1 MQKKWIKP
9 AVAAI
14 AIPVIAIGAFQ
25 LVKAY
30 EAGTAFQPNGS
41 NRELQVNQV
50 VFSGEEDTT
59 AQKNNVEK
67 EGESELWE
75 KDKSAE
81 DSLSPELKNSAD
93 YLFQTGRTNLP
104 NGVENINLAGE
115 EAGNNALAS
124 EDGTYGNDNNGYI
137 YDVTDDRNNADL
149 VIGTGGGQSGGTG
162 ENGAETGNGGGIG
175 QDTAAPT
182 ETPKPS
188 EPSQLPTPSP
198 RPAVRPT
205 DTVKD
210 PETIKKEPNLYF
222 DLEKYDENNILKNPE
237 VRINTSDSAKE
248 NGNYLYLGQSV
259 TDRDLYNT
267 LDTYVLEE
275 RSWNGYYWG
284 EQDFGEDNYVKIAG
298 VSFDGGKTWI
308 SEYPVTIPAELQE
321 GQMVIRVAYRF
332 RKSDTQWNTKDV
344 NYDPAENRT
353 YVLKEKLTQSSQIID
368 TEKLANPYQQY
379 AEVGST
385 MKLYEYQSN
394 LLEGNKVTL
403 TGLFPGWTE
412 NGQPVPWVYPVK
424 KGRHILEPMDMVPVS
439 EEYSVKLMYE
449 PIPEEYLG
457 EDRLYPL
464 QTLTDFTGYDGIL
477 EIPEYVQAVDPESW
491 ITADTVKIPAT
502 VLQVDT
508 EKLIAWENYV
518 VDDGNPCLQAGDDGI
533 LYNKKGT
540 HLLGI
545 PYSVE
550 ELTIPSGVEEVNIPT
565 WNTLTKIRLSTEEA
579 SQIPEIELKN
589 MHFYCE
595 ISMNEKVLNDFMDR
609 YETELEGFQL
619 KTDADD
625 TLYTVQDHL
634 ATDQDGN
641 LRYVLRSAFKTIR
654 LPESIKNI
662 EKQAFSTADTIN
674 LVVPENIN
682 NLTLEKDCLKDSKIK
697 VIWCYNTI
705 QQKYLEE
712 QLKNAGEGASGIQVK
727 IVREQKV
734 TTKLGYTY
742 IVTEPEG
749 TAQLLAAPKDIV
761 YFDGTVISDDGTSVT
776 VTAIGDEAFKNH
788 TALEWVIL
796 PQSTKRI
803 GTEAFRGCTALQGV
817 LIDSRDEFT
826 IGNNAFMDCTS
837 IRFVAA
843 NAPAVMTEDNYAP
856 VFTDEIGNSVFY
868 IPSAH
873 SDDPNCYWNQNPD
886 AGCAYFESWV
896 GVDEYS
902 VENIGG
908 QGKMLYGK
916 NRFGNAWLALR
927 AGKNVDEQVIL
938 PVTTQEIFACAMYQ
952 THSGSGSYTIN
963 WNDLWLM
970 LAIDDYAFY
979 DSGLSGEVNYGVS
992 GYCSYLMMHA
1002 FEKCSGITDVTIDGI
1017 MENIGEGCFFDCSG
1031 LVNVTFEDFDAN
1043 SVQAALHS
1051 NMFDG
1056 CEKIQKLTIAGN
1068 TPPHLTVP
1076 TRGVSFR
1083 LLGFD
1088 IAMEQEKGLL
1098 SVPKET
1104 IQTYLDEWKYSVLG
1118 YKDDSELQEAA
1129 DSAEFDAFFET
1140 GKWWTQEEKE
1150 AWKAT
1155 KIAEGQQIICNWLGI
1170 EYSGDTTRSVSDG
1183 DAMIQSDREATVSDG
1198 NAVATVSGGD
1208 AITGNDDNTE
1218 PENIQE
1224 ETVQ

>member
-9 AVAAI
+9 VVAI
-14 AIPVIAIGAFQ
+14 AAVPVIAIGAFQ
-25 LVKAY
+25 MVKAY
-30 EAGTAFQPNGS
+30 EAGTAFQPNGN

-59 AQKNNVEK
+59 AQKNNEEK

-75 KDKSAE
+75 KDKTAE

-104 NGVENINLAGE
+104 DGAQNINLAGE
-115 EAGNNALAS
+115 EANNSLLPG
-124 EDGTYGNDNNGYI
+124 DGTNGNGNNGYI
-137 YDVTDDRNNADL
+137 YDVTGDRDNADL
-149 VIGTGGGQSGGTG
+149 VIGTGGQNGGISGTGTGAGTGSGSGQGGTTP
-162 ENGAETGNGGGIG
+162 AV
-175 QDTAAPT
+175 
-182 ETPKPS
+182 TPKPS
-188 EPSQLPTPSP
+188 DPSQTPAPQPTT
-198 RPAVRPT
+198 RPA

-222 DLEKYDENNILKNPE
+222 TLEKYDENNTLQNPE

-248 NGNYLYLGQSV
+248 NGNYLYLGQTV

-275 RSWNGYYWG
+275 KSWDGYYWG

-308 SEYPVTIPAELQE
+308 SDYPVTIPAELQA

-332 RKSDTQWNTKDV
+332 RKSDSQWNTKDV
-344 NYDPAENRT
+344 SYDPAENRT

-368 TEKLANPYQQY
+368 SDKLANPYQQY

-394 LLEGNKVTL
+394 LMEGYGAQL
-403 TGLFPGWTE
+403 TELFPGWME

-424 KGRHILEPMDMVPVS
+424 KGRHILEPADRIPVS
-439 EEYSVKLMYE
+439 DEYVVKLKYE

-464 QTLTDFTGYDGIL
+464 QTLTAYTSFDGIL
-477 EIPEYVQAVDPESW
+477 EIPEYVQAVDPEYR
-491 ITADTVKIPAT
+491 IVAYTVKIPET
-502 VLQVDT
+502 VLYVDT
-508 EKLIAWENYV
+508 EDLIVRDNYV
-518 VDDGNPCLQAGDDGI
+518 VDDNNPCLHAGDDGI
-533 LYNKKGT
+533 LYNKNGARV
-540 HLLGI
+540 LGI

-550 ELTIPSGVEEVNIPT
+550 ELTIPSKVEEVSIPT
-565 WNTLTKIRLSTEEA
+565 WNTLQKIHLSTEEV

-589 MHFYCE
+589 LHSYCE
-595 ISMNEKVLNDFMDR
+595 ISMNEKILNDFMDR
-609 YETELEGFQL
+609 YETYLEGFQL
-619 KTDADD
+619 KTDVED
-625 TLYTVQDHL
+625 TVYTVKDHL
-634 ATDQDGN
+634 STDQEGN
-641 LRYVLRSAFKTIR
+641 LRYVLKSASKTVR

-662 EKQAFSTADTIN
+662 EKQAFSAAATVN
-674 LVVPENIN
+674 LVVPENID
-682 NLTLEKDCLKDSKIK
+682 NLTLEENSLKDSKIK
-697 VIWCYNTI
+697 VIWCYNKT

-712 QLKNAGEGASGIQVK
+712 QLKNAGEGAAGIQVK
-727 IVREQKV
+727 IVTEKEI

-749 TAQLLAAPKDIV
+749 TARLLAAPKDIV
-761 YFDGTVISDDGTSVT
+761 YFDGTVTSDDGTNIT
-776 VTAIGDEAFKNH
+776 ITAIGDEAFKDH

-803 GTEAFRGCTALQGV
+803 GMGAFRGCTALQGV

-826 IGNNAFMDCTS
+826 IGNNAFADCTA

-868 IPSAH
+868 IPSTH
-873 SDDPNCYWNQNPD
+873 SDDPGCYWNQNPD

-896 GVDEYS
+896 GVVEYS

-916 NRFGNAWLALR
+916 NSFGNAWLALR

-938 PVTTQEIFACAMYQ
+938 PAATQEIMACAMYQ
-952 THSGSGSYTIN
+952 THSPSGSYTIN
-963 WNDLWLM
+963 WDDLWMM
-970 LAIDDYAFY
+970 LAVDDYAFY
-979 DSGLSGEVNYGVS
+979 DSGLSGEVHYGVS
-992 GYCSYLMMHA
+992 GYYSYLMKHA
-1002 FEKCSGITDVTIDGI
+1002 FEKCGGITGVTIHGTI
-1017 MENIGEGCFFDCSG
+1017 ESIGEGCFFDCSG
-1031 LVNVTFEDFDAN
+1031 LVNVTFEEFDSD

-1056 CEKIQKLTIAGN
+1056 CEKIQKLTISGN

-1083 LLGFD
+1083 LLGYD
-1088 IAMEQEKGLL
+1088 IAMEKEKGLL
-1098 SVPKET
+1098 SVPEK
-1104 IQTYLDEWKYSVLG
+1104 IVQTYLDAWKYSVLG
-1118 YKDDSELQEAA
+1118 YKDDEELQNAA
-1129 DSAEFDAFFET
+1129 ESAAFDALLET
-1140 GKWWTQEEKE
+1140 GECWTSEQKE
-1150 AWKAT
+1150 AWKAA
-1155 KIAEGQQIICNWLGI
+1155 KIAEGQQTICNWLGI
-1170 EYSGDTTRSVSDG
+1170 EYSGDTANTTSYVNESDALALM
-1183 DAMIQSDREATVSDG
+1183 DSETTVSDG
-1198 NAVATVSGGD
+1198 NALPSVSGGD
-1208 AITGNDDNTE
+1208 AVPANDGNTE
-1218 PENIQE
+1218 PDNTQE